1 MVDND
6 KPGAWP
12 VWTPGALLAAFI
24 KESIIHKSTQHMKVL
39 VELLSE
45 KILQLMIQ
53 A

>member
-1 MVDND
+1 MAFQNDNLQGLD
-6 KPGAWP
+6 
-12 VWTPGALLAAFI
+12 LI
-24 KESIIHKSTQHMKVL
+24 